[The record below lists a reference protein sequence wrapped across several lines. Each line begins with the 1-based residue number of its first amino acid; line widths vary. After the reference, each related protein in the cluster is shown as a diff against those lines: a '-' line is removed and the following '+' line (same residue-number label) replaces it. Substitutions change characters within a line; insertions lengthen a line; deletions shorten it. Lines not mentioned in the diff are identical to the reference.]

1 MIHADV
7 FPEGDE
13 NIELYVQ
20 RIDINENNNVEQ

>member
-7 FPEGDE
+7 FPEGDK

-20 RIDINENNNVEQ
+20 RIDMTENNNIGQ